1 MELRQLKYF
10 IKAAELQSFSE
21 AARALNIAQSTLSQ
35 QVRQLEN
42 ELDIRLFDRQSNVIF
57 LTDRKSTRLN
67 SSH

>member
-42 ELDIRLFDRQSNVIF
+42 ELGIRLFDRQSNVIF
-57 LTDRKSTRLN
+57 
-67 SSH
+67 